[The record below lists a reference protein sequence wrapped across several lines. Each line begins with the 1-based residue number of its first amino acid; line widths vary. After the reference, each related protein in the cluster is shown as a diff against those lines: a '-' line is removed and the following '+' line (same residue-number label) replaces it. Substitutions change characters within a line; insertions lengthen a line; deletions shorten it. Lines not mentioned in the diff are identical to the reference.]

1 LDDLFS
7 VVTAGSVC
15 GLCHFVIVVASANS
29 DCTSTSLCSLQLLLS
44 CFYRLVVPQVAF
56 STLGSVHILG
66 VAAVVGADSGLLVFI
81 RKEGSVF
88 HHIHLLLKGFMAA
101 LEICISLQQE
111 HYMEQPAQEGSHM
124 SDVLLFESPIR
135 LTD

>member
-29 DCTSTSLCSLQLLLS
+29 DSTSTSLCSLQLLLS

-66 VAAVVGADSGLLVFI
+66 VAAVVGADSELLVFI

-88 HHIHLLLKGFMAA
+88 HHIHLLLKGFVAA
-101 LEICISLQQE
+101 LEICITLQQE
-111 HYMEQPAQEGSHM
+111 HYVEQPAQVGSHM
-124 SDVLLFESPIR
+124 SAVLLFESPIG